1 MKITKEAI
9 QALATESVKAQYTLE
24 TDKVIYLET
33 VIYNGGFDIS
43 LTNNWQEWDRCIEWI
58 EDKIFM
64 MQYAKG

>member
-33 VIYNGGFDIS
+33 VIYDGGFDIS

-58 EDKIFM
+58 EDKIFID
-64 MQYAKG
+64 KRIK

>member
-9 QALATESVKAQYTLE
+9 QALATESVKAQYALE

-33 VIYNGGFDIS
+33 VIYDGGFEIS

-58 EDKIFM
+58 EDKIFID
-64 MQYAKG
+64 KRIK

>member
-33 VIYNGGFDIS
+33 VIYDGGFDIS

-58 EDKIFM
+58 EDKIFNN
-64 MQYAKG
+64 KG